1 MALDQEKGPSSV
13 NENNNV
19 RASESTSDQV
29 PAVEDSQDPEPVVTF
44 KTWIVACVCTEPL
57 KYPLTYTDVSLSRV
71 DPLLWLWSFF
81 LSRSGGICHWQH
93 GLC

>member
-13 NENNNV
+13 NETNNV

-44 KTWIVACVCTEPL
+44 KTWIVACVCTVSHSRAH
-57 KYPLTYTDVSLSRV
+57 LTYT
-71 DPLLWLWSFF
+71 
-81 LSRSGGICHWQH
+81 
-93 GLC
+93 